1 MAETRSFLFL
11 LLFGP
16 GNEARHIHTF
26 NAPYL
31 HVCWS
36 SISKPNQSSR
46 NKQTCDL
53 NHAHSLV
60 VSVSPVVQSS
70 SPVHWLVTARLVRCP
85 VNGHLFTRL
94 QYDIY
99 LHLQRQTPPGEMPDQ
114 YQVHAETIDS
124 GDSFPYC
131 TDVIQATPDSDG
143 KVFIQLNAM
152 SCRRHGSRLEPHRK
166 YRTIITAKNEA
177 GESNSTG
184 DIHFSKPVCS

>member
-1 MAETRSFLFL
+1 MLTYGVLCTVTTRLRSHWRLHCMLLFIASRASSNYEHDMGALLLNAETIKGVPTPIFS
-11 LLFGP
+11 
-16 GNEARHIHTF
+16 
-26 NAPYL
+26 
-31 HVCWS
+31 
-36 SISKPNQSSR
+36 
-46 NKQTCDL
+46 
-53 NHAHSLV
+53 
-60 VSVSPVVQSS
+60 
-70 SPVHWLVTARLVRCP
+70 RLVRCP
-85 VNGHLFTRL
+85 ANGHLFTRL

-152 SCRRHGSRLEPHRK
+152 SCRRHYSSSLEPHRK

-184 DIHFSKPVCS
+184 DIHFSKRV

>member
-1 MAETRSFLFL
+1 MECCALSQLDFEATGDFTVCYCSSLQGHQLTVNMTWGAL
-11 LLFGP
+11 LLNVETIKGVPTPIF
-16 GNEARHIHTF
+16 
-26 NAPYL
+26 
-31 HVCWS
+31 S
-36 SISKPNQSSR
+36 
-46 NKQTCDL
+46 
-53 NHAHSLV
+53 
-60 VSVSPVVQSS
+60 
-70 SPVHWLVTARLVRCP
+70 RLVRCP
-85 VNGHLFTRL
+85 ANGHLFTRL

-152 SCRRHGSRLEPHRK
+152 SCRKHYSSRLEPHRK

-184 DIHFSKPVCS
+184 DIHFSKRV